1 MTTTD
6 ADDISYLRRAF
17 AVAERARRHGNHPF
31 GALLVDG
38 GNILGEGILWNEADG
53 RLWWTDIESR
63 RLFALE
69 PRSGRLETVE
79 TPERVGSFAPRR
91 DGKGFLAAFAS
102 GFALWDPQ
110 SGERHD
116 LHAFEAHQPT
126 TRLNDGKTDR
136 QGRFVAGGFDE
147 GGGGR
152 HVSSVVR
159 VDPHLTGAPV
169 AVAEL
174 DHTPEHDVVFAELGF
189 RAASVAHELGN
200 IGGVVTV
207 TDATGRI
214 LAEWGDHAT
223 IVRATDSHLAPWFNW
238 SECAAGTNGM
248 GTALE
253 AHGPVVIGGAE
264 HWCQAFHNWVCA
276 GIAVR
281 DVVTRE
287 PIAVLNISCW
297 RSQLPAS
304 ADGWLTNA
312 VATTQRTLKRRARDS
327 GAELVAAYT
336 EARARSGTALAAV
349 DTGGKVVI
357 ADDTASVLLGV
368 PASTPAVD
376 PTLRWNPGL
385 PELIAAA
392 RYASRQAAHNP
403 DWVGSTQI
411 FTHLADEPT
420 SISIRPVFSSGQLI
434 GNLISFGSSE
444 GAQVPQAEGSANPP
458 TQPRR
463 VVGMRDNRMVLLRL
477 REVSFAESEGN
488 DVWLSTDQGRLR
500 AASQSLDKLDGELA
514 DVGFLRVHRRYLV
527 NLSRI
532 REIER
537 GLKGELSLV
546 MDDRTHEM
554 VPVSRRNAP
563 AVRRALDI

>member
-1 MTTTD
+1 MRD
-6 ADDISYLRRAF
+6 AHR
-17 AVAERARRHGNHPF
+17 
-31 GALLVDG
+31 
-38 GNILGEGILWNEADG
+38 
-53 RLWWTDIESR
+53 
-63 RLFALE
+63 LE
-69 PRSGRLETVE
+69 PLSANPGSTV
-79 TPERVGSFAPRR
+79 
-91 DGKGFLAAFAS
+91 LAA
-102 GFALWDPQ
+102 W
-110 SGERHD
+110 E
-116 LHAFEAHQPT
+116 
-126 TRLNDGKTDR
+126 
-136 QGRFVAGGFDE
+136 RFVQGEDQVPGV
-147 GGGGR
+147 R
-152 HVSSVVR
+152 PVVAISWHRCRERYR
-159 VDPHLTGAPV
+159 VDPHLTEAPV

-174 DHTPEHDVVFAELGF
+174 DHAPEHDVVFAELGF
-189 RAASVAHELGN
+189 RAASVAHEVGN
-200 IGGVVTV
+200 LGGVVTV

-214 LAEWGDHAT
+214 LAEWGDQAT
-223 IVRATDSHLAPWFNW
+223 LARANDSNLAPWFCW
-238 SECAAGTNGM
+238 SEYAVGTNGM

-253 AHGPVVIGGAE
+253 AHGPVSIRGAE
-264 HWCQAFHNWVCA
+264 HWCQAFHSWACA

-304 ADGWLTNA
+304 ADGWLANA
-312 VATTQRTLKRRARDS
+312 VIKTQRTLKRRARDG

-336 EARARSGTALAAV
+336 QARARSGAALAAV
-349 DTGGKVVI
+349 DTAGKVVI
-357 ADDTASVLLGV
+357 ADDMASVLLGV

-392 RYASRQAAHNP
+392 RYGSRQAAHNP

-420 SISIRPVFSSGQLI
+420 SITIRPVFSSRHLI
-434 GNLISFGSSE
+434 GNLVSFGASD
-444 GAQVPQAEGSANPP
+444 GAQVPQAEGTAHPRVH
-458 TQPRR
+458 PRR
-463 VVGMRDNRMVLLRL
+463 VVAIRDNRMVLLRL
-477 REVSFAESEGN
+477 QEVSFAESQGN

-500 AASQSLDKLDGELA
+500 AASVSLDKLDSELA
-514 DVGFLRVHRRYLV
+514 DVGFLRVHRRYVV

-537 GLKGELSLV
+537 GFKGELSLV
-546 MDDRTHEM
+546 MDDRTDEM